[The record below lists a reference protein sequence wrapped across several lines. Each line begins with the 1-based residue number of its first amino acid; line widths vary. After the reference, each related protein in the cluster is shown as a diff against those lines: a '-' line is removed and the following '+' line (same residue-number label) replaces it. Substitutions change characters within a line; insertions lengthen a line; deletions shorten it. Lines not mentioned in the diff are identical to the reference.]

1 MEVVHVTEAAALAAS
16 RLMGRGDEEAAD
28 RAAADAMHEALMG
41 LAVDGTI
48 RIGEGT
54 ADEAA
59 KLYVGEKVGSG
70 ERPEVDVA
78 LLPLEGPTIIAK
90 GESNGVSVIAMA
102 ENGGFLNVP
111 NLYMDKIAVGCGLPQ
126 GVVDLDQEPAHNL
139 ANLAQ
144 AKGMEV
150 GDLVVCALDRP
161 RHQELI
167 AKTREAGARIMLIA
181 DGDVS
186 GVIATTQPASGVDIY
201 MGIGSA
207 REGVLAAAALACIGA
222 QMQTRLVLR
231 NDDDRNR
238 VARSGIADFDH
249 KYDTQDMAS
258 GDLTFAATGVTGGAL
273 LSGVRT
279 VNGGAVTQSMVL
291 GSATGTL
298 RYIEAHHDFAAEV
311 PFGRAG
317 R

>member
-1 MEVVHVTEAAALAAS
+1 MEVVGVTEAAALAAS

-28 RAAADAMHEALMG
+28 GAATDAMHEALMV

-48 RIGEGT
+48 RIGEGAAGE
-54 ADEAA
+54 AD

-70 ERPEVDVA
+70 EPPEVDVA

-90 GESNGVSVIAMA
+90 GEPNGVSVIAMA

-111 NLYMDKIAVGCGLPQ
+111 NVYMDKIAVGCGMPP
-126 GVVDLDQEPAHNL
+126 GVVDLDQEPARNL

-144 AKGMEV
+144 AKGVEV

-186 GVIATTQPASGVDIY
+186 GVIATTQPASGVDVY

-207 REGVLAAAALACIGA
+207 REGVLAAAALGCIGA
-222 QMQTRLVLR
+222 QMQTRLILR
-231 NDDDRNR
+231 GDDDRNR
-238 VARSGIADFDH
+238 AVQSGIQDFDR
-249 KYDTQDMAS
+249 KYDVGDMAS
-258 GDLTFAATGVTGGAL
+258 GELTFAATGITGGAL
-273 LSGVRT
+273 LRGVRT
-279 VNGGAVTQSMVL
+279 VNRGTVTQSMVL
-291 GSATGTL
+291 NSASRTL
-298 RYIEAHHDFAAEV
+298 RYVEAHHDFCAEMR
-311 PFGRAG
+311 FGPAQT
-317 R
+317 